1 MIHITSKEQC
11 VGCNACVQ
19 RCPKACITMEEDHE
33 GFLYPR
39 VDQVICIDCGLC
51 DKVCPVIHQAEPP
64 KEEPAIYAC
73 YNKDEEIRRQSSSG
87 GIFTLLAEAIL
98 AKNGVVFGARFDE
111 NFDVIHD
118 YTESV
123 EGLKAFRGSKYVQ
136 SRIGETYLQAERFL
150 KDGREVLFSGTPCQ
164 ISGLKRFLRKEYTNL
179 LAVDF
184 ICHGV
189 PSPKVWRMYKQS
201 LLDKV
206 EKNSVSATFKPIFT
220 DIQFRDKT
228 EGWKKFSFA
237 ATISIADQNTVLQ
250 REPFMNNVYM
260 KGFLAD
266 LYLRPSCYA
275 CPAKQFKSRSDL
287 TIADYW
293 GVQHVHSEI
302 DDDRGVSLVFASSK
316 NGNNIFYSLQGKIEL
331 NKSTYIDAIKYNP
344 SVYKSV
350 ACNNKTNQFYNQI
363 TSNNID
369 RVIGSLT
376 KISTKQYI
384 KQKIYSSLKLL
395 GIVKLIKVVKQ

>member
-19 RCPKACITMEEDHE
+19 RCPKACIIMEEDHE
-33 GFLYPR
+33 GFLYPK
-39 VDQVICIDCGLC
+39 VDQTICIDCSIC
-51 DKVCPVIHQAEPP
+51 EKVCPVIHQAEPP
-64 KEEPAIYAC
+64 KDEPATYAC
-73 YNKDEEIRRQSSSG
+73 YNKNEEVRRQSSSG
-87 GIFTLLAEAIL
+87 GIFTLLAEAVL

-164 ISGLKRFLRKEYTNL
+164 IAGFKRFLRKEYTNL

-206 EKNSVSATFKPIFT
+206 DRSSASATFKPIFT

-228 EGWKKFSFA
+228 EGWKKYSFA
-237 ATISIADQNTVLQ
+237 ATISVADQNTVLQ
-250 REPFMNNVYM
+250 REPFMNNAFM
-260 KGFLAD
+260 KGFLQD

-275 CPAKQFKSRSDL
+275 CPAKQFKSQSDL

-293 GVQHVHSEI
+293 GIQHVHPEI
-302 DDDRGVSLVFASSK
+302 DDDKGVSLVFANK
-316 NGNNIFYSLQGKIEL
+316 ENGSNLLYTLQGKIEL
-331 NKSTYIDAIKYNP
+331 IQSTYICAIKYNP

-350 ACNNKTNQFYNQI
+350 AYKNKSNQFYSQV
-363 TSNNID
+363 TSCNIN
-369 RVIGSLT
+369 VIIESLT
-376 KISTKQYI
+376 KISKKQYI
-384 KQKIYSSLKLL
+384 KQNIYRYLKLL
-395 GIVKLIKVVKQ
+395 GIIQLIKAIKQ